1 MKFQLRSWIRSRRAL
16 VLVVVFAFSGASAP
30 LLAAHV
36 AEIIASLGDETM
48 VVEIAD
54 PTWQS
59 LLTAYW
65 DNASQLGLLV
75 TAYVA
80 GAAVGL
86 GSDPSLRIHYLTRTT
101 RRGQIAV
108 PRLLV
113 AAMVAG
119 VAATVGFLIAL
130 YVTWAV
136 TDGMQLGAVA
146 GAGAV
151 HVAAV
156 VLVTVVAGSLGLI
169 TGSPFVSTLLT
180 AGMVYGGSL
189 AQALPTVGEWSPTLL
204 LTPGALLDGQDPGD
218 LLRPVLVLG
227 AVTVLCL
234 TFATLPSTRPGLAS
248 ISRPLGAPPTREAP
262 VTPTAGR
269 PRPRSHQL
277 VTTGD
282 RG

>member
-36 AEIIASLGDETM
+36 VDIIASLGDDTM
-48 VVEIAD
+48 VLEMAD

-65 DNASQLGLLV
+65 DNASQLALLV

-86 GSDPSLRIHYLTRTT
+86 GSDPSRRIHYLTRTT

-113 AAMVAG
+113 AAAVAT
-119 VAATVGFLIAL
+119 VAATGGSLIAL

-136 TDGMQLGAVA
+136 TDGLQLGAVA

-156 VLVTVVAGSLGLI
+156 VLVTVVAGSLGMI

-189 AQALPTVGEWSPTLL
+189 AQTLPTVGEWSPTLL
-204 LTPGALLDGQDPGD
+204 LTPGALLDGQDLGD
-218 LLRPVLVLG
+218 LLRPALLLG
-227 AVTVLCL
+227 VVTVLCL
-234 TFATLPSTRPGLAS
+234 ALATLPRSRPGLVR
-248 ISRPLGAPPTREAP
+248 ISRPPNTPTQGYP
-262 VTPTAGR
+262 VTPTTEYTRG
-269 PRPRSHQL
+269 STQEL